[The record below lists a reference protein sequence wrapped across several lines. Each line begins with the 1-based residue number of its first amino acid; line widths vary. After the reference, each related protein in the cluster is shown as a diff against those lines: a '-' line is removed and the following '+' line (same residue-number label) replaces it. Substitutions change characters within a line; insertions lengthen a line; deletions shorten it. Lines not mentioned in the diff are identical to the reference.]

1 MTSKRRRPSKRDTRQ
16 SLEEARQVARQAA
29 GPDIQLDPASEL
41 FFEFAAPLL
50 MTAKTEE
57 EFESAAAVA
66 EFVWATSH
74 FDAATQAML
83 IDNFIVEAG
92 VPPEMVPWL
101 LDIYAE
107 LAARKQALAG

>member
-1 MTSKRRRPSKRDTRQ
+1 MTSQRRRRSKHDTRR
-16 SLEEARQVARQAA
+16 SIDEARQVARQAA
-29 GPDIQLDPASEL
+29 GSDIQLDPASEL

-50 MTAKTEE
+50 MTAKTEV
-57 EFESAAAVA
+57 EFESAAAIA

-74 FDAATQAML
+74 FDAATQAIL

-92 VPPEMVPWL
+92 IPAEMITWL